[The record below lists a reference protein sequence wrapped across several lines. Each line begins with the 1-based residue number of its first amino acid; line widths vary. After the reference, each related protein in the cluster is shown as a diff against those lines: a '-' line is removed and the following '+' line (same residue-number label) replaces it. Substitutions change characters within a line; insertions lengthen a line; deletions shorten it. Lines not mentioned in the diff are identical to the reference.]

1 MNRLWMG
8 LLIVFALVGCKRVDE
23 SQNSTQNSTQSSNQ
37 GGNLNPVP
45 PSTNV
50 QTLSGP
56 SKVAG
61 TFLKALQD
69 GQLATAVDQMSKWNT
84 SQNAIYSALLDNNVL
99 AEALYGKLQF
109 TVGSTQV
116 QGNTAVVN
124 LKLSNVHLAK
134 GLAQKWTS
142 AVTKN
147 IGDVIAGRTSAEQ
160 VLQEIVTDASKDTK
174 LERFDYT
181 GKLNLKKEG
190 NTWKV
195 QPDSDLLN
203 TITADLLKPI
213 QTFLGQFSPKNP

>member
-1 MNRLWMG
+1 MG
-8 LLIVFALVGCKRVDE
+8 FFIVLALVGCKRAE
-23 SQNSTQNSTQSSNQ
+23 ETQNGQNGSQTANQ
-37 GGNLNPVP
+37 GGNVNPVP
-45 PSTNV
+45 PSSDV
-50 QTLSGP
+50 QKLSGP
-56 SKVAG
+56 AKVAG

-69 GQLATAVDQMSKWNT
+69 GQLATAVDQMSQWNT

-109 TVGSTQV
+109 TVGNTQM

-134 GLAQKWTS
+134 GLASKWTS
-142 AVTKN
+142 AVAQN
-147 IGDVIAGRTSAEQ
+147 IGDVIAGRTSPEQ